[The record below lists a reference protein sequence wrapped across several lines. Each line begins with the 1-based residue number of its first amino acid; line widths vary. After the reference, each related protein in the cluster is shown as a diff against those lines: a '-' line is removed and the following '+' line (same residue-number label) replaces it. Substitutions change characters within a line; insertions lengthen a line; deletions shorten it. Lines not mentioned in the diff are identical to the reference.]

1 MISYYGDHMKNKCCV
16 YDSVTFRSA
25 LEQLDRCGFGIII
38 VLDKDERMIGLLT
51 DGDVR
56 RALLKG
62 VQFDVLITDVMNT
75 NFDYVHEAE
84 TNEARINRMKSTH
97 IRHLPVLGSN
107 RKLIDLILLDDI
119 EFKRNETLVVL
130 MVGGMG
136 TRLGELT
143 RDCPKP
149 MLMIDGKP
157 LLERIILEFISSKY
171 YRFVL
176 CVNYLSDQIIGYFG
190 DGEKWGV
197 EIKYTVEDRPL
208 GTAGALHLLPERPR
222 EPFIVMNGDLLTN
235 FDFTHMVNYHK
246 EHNSD
251 ITSAVTPYNVTLPYG
266 VIEHDHGAINQV
278 IEKPT
283 YTYHTCAGIYVL
295 SPVSLEC
302 FPSDVYYDMPSLINS
317 VVEKGYSAHIFPL
330 HEKWLDIG
338 RPEDLEKA
346 RAQ

>member
-1 MISYYGDHMKNKCCV
+1 MKNKCCV
-16 YDSVTFRSA
+16 YDNVTFRSA
-25 LEQLDRCGFGIII
+25 LEQLDRYGFGIAI
-38 VLDKDERMIGLLT
+38 VLDKDNRMIGLLT

-62 VQFDVLITDVMNT
+62 VQFDVKVTEVMNT
-75 NFDYVHEAE
+75 DFDFMIGAE
-84 TNEARINRMKSTH
+84 TNETRINHMKSTH
-97 IRHLPVLGSN
+97 IRHLPVLDDN

-143 RDCPKP
+143 RNCPKP

-157 LLERIILEFISSKY
+157 LLERIILEFINSKY
-171 YRFVL
+171 YRFIL
-176 CVNYLSDQIIGYFG
+176 CVNYLSEQIIDYFG
-190 DGEKWGV
+190 EGEKWGV
-197 EIKYTVEDRPL
+197 EIKYTMEDRAL
-208 GTAGALHLLPERPR
+208 GTAGALHLLPEVPK

-235 FDFTHMVNYHK
+235 IDFTHMVNYHK

-266 VIEHDHGAINQV
+266 VIEHDHGSINHV

-283 YTYHTCAGIYVL
+283 YTYHTSAGIYIL
-295 SPVSLEC
+295 NPLCLDC
-302 FPSDVYYDMPSLINS
+302 FPSDVFFDMPSLINS
-317 VVEKGYSAHIFPL
+317 VVEKGFTAQIFPL

-346 RAQ
+346 RTL